1 MVHTLLSLAGLAAL
15 VSALPLDP
23 RQTVSCVEGLYI
35 LVARGSNE
43 DVGEGSVGSVADAI
57 EARVPNSVSQAI
69 DYPATIIALDS
80 NYFTSVADGIEDTKT
95 KIQDYVDACG
105 SASRIALV
113 GYSQGGNV
121 MTDTLAGGTGKP
133 DPIGEEYAQYSEWM
147 RPWYHIVVLTR
158 AVEAAVVFGDPR
170 FNAGQA
176 YSAGNSTSDGIFAR
190 HSSLAAL
197 SAYAG
202 ILRSYCDE
210 GDPFC
215 ASGDDLDVHYATTAK
230 YTEAATDF
238 VVGLTT

>member
-1 MVHTLLSLAGLAAL
+1 MVRTLLSLAGLAAL
-15 VSALPLDP
+15 ASALPLDT
-23 RQTVSCVEGLYI
+23 RQSVSCLEGLYI
-35 LVARGSNE
+35 LVARGSNQPA
-43 DVGEGSVGSVADAI
+43 GEGSVGPVADAI

-80 NYFTSVADGIEDTKT
+80 NYITSVNDGIEDTKT
-95 KIQDYVDACG
+95 KIQDYVTACG

-133 DPIGEEYAQYSEWM
+133 DPIAQEYAQY
-147 RPWYHIVVLTR
+147 I
-158 AVEAAVVFGDPR
+158 EAAVVFGDPR

-190 HSSLAAL
+190 DSSLAAL
-197 SAYAG
+197 GAYAG

-210 GDPFC
+210 DDPFC
-215 ASGDDLDVHYATTAK
+215 ASGDNLDVHYATVEK
-230 YTEAATDF
+230 YTQAATDF